1 VKATIRLEYD
11 PPQTARVIQVSSLF
25 DIPAGE
31 KLSHH
36 LDADLPVEDKPWNV
50 GLVVG
55 PSGSG
60 KSSLAKE
67 LWPGALLGE
76 QKWSPDGALIDDFP
90 SGMGIKEV
98 IALLSAVGL
107 STIPSYLRPYR
118 TLSTGEQF
126 RASIARAMAEND
138 GLVVVDEYSSVV
150 DRQIARVASHALAK
164 TVRRTAR
171 QLIAVSCHFDLT
183 EWLQPDWTYDVAT
196 GEFTWRCLQPR
207 PPIHVQIFPCDRSVW
222 SAFSRFHFLSAELSA
237 SAKCFAATADGT
249 LAGFIAYVHQPHAKT
264 RNIKRIT
271 RTVVTP
277 DFQGIGLGS
286 VMSDWLGQS
295 LYEQGF
301 RLHSVTAHPVQ
312 QRIRARS
319 PRWREVGSKPRLQVG
334 PRSQMRAGQL
344 DPRRLSTRCF
354 EYQPPGRTSSRQP
367 HAPRPGSG
375 MPAASSQRRHLR
387 TRSLPV
393 PPARD
398 STHDRGDIFPSTAK
412 DGGQAQDQRGYR

>member
-1 VKATIRLEYD
+1 MKATIRLECT
-11 PPQTARVIQVSSLF
+11 PSRTPRVIQVGSLF

-36 LDADLPVEDKPWNV
+36 LDANLPVEDKPWNV

-60 KSSLAKE
+60 KSTLARE

-76 QKWSPDGALIDDFP
+76 QEWSDAAALIDDFP
-90 SGMGIKEV
+90 DGMGIKEI

-126 RASIARAMAEND
+126 RASIARAMAESP
-138 GLVVVDEYSSVV
+138 GLVVVDEYSSTVH
-150 DRQIARVASHALAK
+150 RQVARVASHALQK
-164 TVRRTAR
+164 HVRRAGR
-171 QLIAVSCHFDLT
+171 QLICVSCHDDLVD
-183 EWLQPDWTYDVAT
+183 WLQPDWTYDVAA

-207 PPIHVQIFPCDRSVW
+207 PPIRIQIFPCDRSVW
-222 SAFSRFHFLSAELSA
+222 RVFSRFHFLSAELSG

-264 RNIKRIT
+264 ANIKRIT
-271 RTVVTP
+271 RTVILP
-277 DFQGIGLGS
+277 DYQGIGLGS
-286 VMSDWLGQS
+286 VLSDWLGQS

-319 PRWREVGSKPRLQVG
+319 PRWREIGTKPRLQVG
-334 PRSQMRAGQL
+334 PRSQMRAAQL
-344 DPRRLSTRCF
+344 DPRRLSTRAF
-354 EYQPPGRTSSRQP
+354 EYTPPRTANCP
-367 HAPRPGSG
+367 T
-375 MPAASSQRRHLR
+375 ASLGTARH
-387 TRSLPV
+387 
-393 PPARD
+393 
-398 STHDRGDIFPSTAK
+398 G
-412 DGGQAQDQRGYR
+412 